1 MGRSGIEDRITAF
14 SAVPAG
20 QYLLI
25 TVWNSGR
32 VPSRNENNIK
42 ESEPEADRVC
52 RKQKEISA
60 AAIALVNLGESIGVK
75 ER

>member
-14 SAVPAG
+14 SAVTAG
-20 QYLLI
+20 QNLLI

-32 VPSRNENNIK
+32 VPSTNEKIVK
-42 ESEPEADRVC
+42 ESGRDADREC

-60 AAIALVNLGESIGVK
+60 AAIALVNLSESIGVK

>member
-1 MGRSGIEDRITAF
+1 MGRSGIENRITAF

-20 QYLLI
+20 QNLLI

-32 VPSRNENNIK
+32 VPSRNEKIIK

-60 AAIALVNLGESIGVK
+60 AAIALVNLSESIGVK